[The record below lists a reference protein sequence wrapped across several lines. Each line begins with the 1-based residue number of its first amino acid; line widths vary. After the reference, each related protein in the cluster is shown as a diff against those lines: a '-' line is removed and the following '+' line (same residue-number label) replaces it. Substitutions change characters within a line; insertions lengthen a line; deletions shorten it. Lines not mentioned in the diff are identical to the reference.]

1 MKKNKNTKKIIILKN
16 KNKTKL
22 IEQALV
28 QG

>member
-1 MKKNKNTKKIIILKN
+1 MKKNKNNKKIIILKN

-22 IEQALV
+22 IEQAVV